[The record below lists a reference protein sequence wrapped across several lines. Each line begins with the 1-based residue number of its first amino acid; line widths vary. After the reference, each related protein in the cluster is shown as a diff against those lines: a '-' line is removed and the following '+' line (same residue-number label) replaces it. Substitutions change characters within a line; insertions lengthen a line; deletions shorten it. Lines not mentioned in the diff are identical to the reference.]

1 MSRLAAVVLVACLV
15 LTAGCGGFSASSND
29 PAPDRE
35 PYGVEESVDAS
46 VEEET
51 EGEQLLPGLTTEGL
65 TNVANL
71 RKVHGDAIGNETF
84 TVRTETESL
93 SDSENESEPRT
104 TETTRYVDPDAG
116 TVFGV
121 TRINQ
126 SDADPGSGVDRSP
139 IRAVEQWHGD
149 ETLTRFEF
157 ENGSVEYPSSGDG
170 SVSRNETVRQA
181 MTGPVVSLGSLENTT
196 TVGTVDAED
205 GTYYVVEGSMNDSSA
220 IEDGTTR
227 EVEVRALVREDG
239 LVRQTVVNQ
248 SYGGDGERT
257 TINETIE
264 IVDVGETTVER
275 PDWYDE
281 ALAAQPAESASEE
294 ANETSGGARTA
305 NET

>member
-1 MSRLAAVVLVACLV
+1 MSRLAVVLVACLV

-35 PYGVEESVDAS
+35 PYGVEESVNAS
-46 VEEET
+46 TEEET
-51 EGEQLLPGLTTEGL
+51 GGEQLLPGLTTEGL
-65 TNVANL
+65 TDEIHLQEAH
-71 RKVHGDAIGNETF
+71 RDAIDNETF

-93 SDSENESEPRT
+93 DESANGTEPRT
-104 TETTRYVDPDAG
+104 TKTTSYVDPDAG

-121 TRINQ
+121 TRINR
-126 SDADPGSGVDRSP
+126 SDADSGSGVDRSA

-149 ETLTRFEF
+149 ETLTRLEF
-157 ENGSVEYPSSGDG
+157 ENGSVEYPSIANQSM
-170 SVSRNETVRQA
+170 SRNETIRQA
-181 MTGPVVSLGSLENTT
+181 MERPLVFIGSLENTT
-196 TVGTVDAED
+196 TVGAVDAED

-239 LVRQTVVNQ
+239 LVRQTVVNE
-248 SYGGDGERT
+248 SYDTRGERT
-257 TINETIE
+257 TINRTIE

-281 ALAAQPAESASEE
+281 ALAAQPEESESGGS
-294 ANETSGGARTA
+294 NETPGGARTA